1 MIFHL
6 SKQISL
12 YLKLLSLHLRFQDL
26 ELLMLSHYLLFCII
40 AKASHFHLN
49 LFQAGVT
56 SYYLGKRISNFP
68 LNDKLIISDLMIA
81 SNHLLGPLDNLILKD
96 IKPLLQLTDPIIYF
110 TFLVSKLRILVELHL
125 DLILNSLLHLTQIT
139 LCHI

>member
-40 AKASHFHLN
+40 AKTSHFHLN
-49 LFQAGVT
+49 LFQAGVAG
-56 SYYLGKRISNFP
+56 YYLGKRISNLP

-110 TFLVSKLRILVELHL
+110 TFLVSKLRVLVELHL
-125 DLILNSLLHLTQIT
+125 DLILNSLLYLTQIT
-139 LCHI
+139 LGHI